1 MQNAVLCW
9 ENGIDCKFVVM
20 DGYDSME
27 NHGRSRRSMAFRG
40 ICFLVSLM
48 VIAVIGY
55 FVGQQLEGGAVK
67 EQRATMSSGFGQ
79 YEEKIYQGK
88 TYYKKTNVTTLLLMG
103 IDRDITE
110 TTVKSYRNG
119 GQADF
124 LVLLVIDHDAGTIR
138 QLQIERDTMAKVD
151 VLTILGKPGG
161 TRVMQIC
168 LSHGY
173 GADQTACCENAVY
186 SVSRYLDGLDIDLYM
201 AVDYSAVDVINSLLG
216 GVTVTLKEDFS
227 ALDPAMTAG
236 TTLRL
241 QGHQAELYVRSRMSV
256 GDGTNASRQLRQ
268 REWMDGASDLLKAR
282 VREDSGFLQS
292 LLNAL
297 GDGLTT
303 NAAQGRLVN
312 EFNQAWQYP
321 ISPVEQIRGTYAVGA
336 DGFVEYHTEKD
347 DVTRWVLETFYRPAE
362 ETGKESE
369 QG

>member
-1 MQNAVLCW
+1 MRDINAQAVNFCFL
-9 ENGIDCKFVVM
+9 
-20 DGYDSME
+20 DGYDSMA
-27 NHGRSRRSMAFRG
+27 NHGRSRRSMAFRS
-40 ICFLVSLM
+40 ICFLLSL
-48 VIAVIGY
+48 VLIAGIGY
-55 FVGQQLEGGAVK
+55 YVGEKLEESSVK
-67 EQRATMSSGFGQ
+67 EERSTMSSGFGR
-79 YEEKIYQGK
+79 YEEKIYQGE

-103 IDRDITE
+103 VDRDITQ
-110 TTVKSYRNG
+110 TSSSVSYRNG

-124 LVLLVIDHDAGTIR
+124 LMLLVIDHDAGTIR

-161 TRVMQIC
+161 TRMMQIC

-173 GADQTACCENAVY
+173 GADQAACCENAVY
-186 SVSRYLDGLDIDLYM
+186 SVSRYLDDLDIDLYM
-201 AVDYSAVDVINSLLG
+201 AVDYSAIDVVNSMLG

-236 TTLRL
+236 TTLKL
-241 QGHQAELYVRSRMSV
+241 QGHQAELFVRSRMSV

-268 REWMDGASDLLKAR
+268 REWLDGATELLKAK
-282 VREDSGFLQS
+282 VRDDSGFLQT
-292 LLNAL
+292 LLEAL

-321 ISPVEQIRGTYAVGA
+321 ISPVEQIPGTYATGS

-347 DVTRWVLETFYRPAE
+347 DVTRWVLDTFYRPAA

-369 QG
+369 LG